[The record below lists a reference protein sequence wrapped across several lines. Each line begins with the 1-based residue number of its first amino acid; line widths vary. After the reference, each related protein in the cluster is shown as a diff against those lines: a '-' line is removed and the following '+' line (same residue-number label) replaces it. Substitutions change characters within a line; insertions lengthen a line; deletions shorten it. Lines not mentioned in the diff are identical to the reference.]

1 MVQPVLPP
9 VKDAMLAPSDLFS
22 VRGRTA
28 LVTGGATGL
37 GRVCAEALLAAGA
50 RVLIASR
57 KSEACEAA
65 AAELS
70 AIGPCEG
77 FGGTVANEAGV
88 AALAA
93 EARKR
98 ADVLHILVNNAGL
111 TWGEPF
117 ETYPWKAWERVMAVN
132 VAGLFSLTRDLAP
145 MLVASASADR
155 PSTVVNLG
163 SVMGHTTQS
172 ETAYAYSASKAARAS
187 PDPHSRRGI
196 RRAAGDDQRH
206 RAGAVSDQHDALR
219 HRRRSGRGARREDRA
234 DGPARARRG
243 HRGRAA
249 VPDRAGRRLYDGRNS
264 ARRRRHLRRRFGLDV
279 RRRDMSVWADAP
291 KIPADELAQHV
302 GQVFHSH
309 WFVVDQGRI
318 DAFAKVTEDEQ
329 FIHVDPVQAAAT
341 PFGGTVAHGF
351 LTLSMLSPMAYS
363 ALPRIEG
370 IAMGVNY
377 GFDRVR
383 FLHPVRSGSRVRARF
398 TLMAVTQRS
407 PREWQLTYDVSVEI
421 EGQHKPAL
429 AATWL
434 TMQVMGAA

>member
-9 VKDAMLAPSDLFS
+9 VKDAMLTPSDLFS

-37 GRVCAEALLAAGA
+37 GRVCAEALLAVGA

-98 ADVLHILVNNAGL
+98 ADVIHILVNNAGL

-163 SVMGHTTQS
+163 SVMGHTTQA
-172 ETAYAYSASKAARAS
+172 ETAYAYSASKAAVHHLTR
-187 PDPHSRRGI
+187 I
-196 RRAAGDDQRH
+196 LAAEFAWRQVTINAIAPGPFPTNMTRFAIGNE
-206 RAGAVSDQHDALR
+206 AGAARGAKTVPMGRLGRPEDIAGALLFLT
-219 HRRRSGRGARREDRA
+219 GRGGAYTTGA
-234 DGPARARRG
+234 IVPVDGG
-243 HRGRAA
+243 ISVAA
-249 VPDRAGRRLYDGRNS
+249 SASMFGDG
-264 ARRRRHLRRRFGLDV
+264 
-279 RRRDMSVWADAP
+279 
-291 KIPADELAQHV
+291 
-302 GQVFHSH
+302 
-309 WFVVDQGRI
+309 
-318 DAFAKVTEDEQ
+318 T
-329 FIHVDPVQAAAT
+329 
-341 PFGGTVAHGF
+341 
-351 LTLSMLSPMAYS
+351 
-363 ALPRIEG
+363 
-370 IAMGVNY
+370 
-377 GFDRVR
+377 
-383 FLHPVRSGSRVRARF
+383 
-398 TLMAVTQRS
+398 
-407 PREWQLTYDVSVEI
+407 
-421 EGQHKPAL
+421 
-429 AATWL
+429 
-434 TMQVMGAA
+434 